1 MTVYR
6 FTGRNIQGVMEKGT
20 IEADSKQIAIKKLRD
35 RGINPR
41 QIDESK
47 SILHRDLSLGKAM
60 KNEDFVIYCRQFAT
74 LIRAGIS
81 IVEATHILADQTSSK
96 GLKKALKGVEE
107 DIRSGIAFSTAAAK
121 YPKIFPV
128 LFVNMMKAGEAT
140 GNLDETL
147 DRMAFSYEKSFK
159 LKKKIQS
166 AMSYPIVLVI
176 LIILV
181 SAFMLLWL
189 VPQFTANFANFGAE
203 LPAITLMVLGFSNA
217 LKTYWWI
224 FLLIGGAIIGAFL
237 YLYQK
242 NPKFNF
248 YVHYLLLKMP
258 IFGKVLQKS
267 AIARMTRTLA
277 SLFSSSVPILN
288 ALSIVQKIIG
298 DPVIEEVV
306 HKSRTSLE
314 KGSSLAE
321 PLKESWVFPPL
332 VTQMVSIGEQT
343 GSLDYMLEKIA
354 EFYEDDVDRTV
365 DSLKALI
372 EPIMIILLAGIVG
385 FIMAAVLLPMYSL
398 YEQVG

>member
-1 MTVYR
+1 
-6 FTGRNIQGVMEKGT
+6 
-20 IEADSKQIAIKKLRD
+20 
-35 RGINPR
+35 
-41 QIDESK
+41 
-47 SILHRDLSLGKAM
+47 
-60 KNEDFVIYCRQFAT
+60 
-74 LIRAGIS
+74 
-81 IVEATHILADQTSSK
+81 
-96 GLKKALKGVEE
+96 
-107 DIRSGIAFSTAAAK
+107 
-121 YPKIFPV
+121 
-128 LFVNMMKAGEAT
+128 
-140 GNLDETL
+140 
-147 DRMAFSYEKSFK
+147 
-159 LKKKIQS
+159 
-166 AMSYPIVLVI
+166 MSYPIVLVI

-189 VPQFTANFANFGAE
+189 VPQFTANFASFGAE

-217 LKTYWWI
+217 LKAYWWI
-224 FLLIGGAIIGAFL
+224 FFLVGSAIIGAFL
-237 YLYQK
+237 YLFQK

-248 YVHYLLLKMP
+248 YVHYILLKMP

-288 ALSIVQKIIG
+288 ALSIVEKIIG

>member
-6 FTGRNIQGVMEKGT
+6 FSGRTMQGAMEKGT
-20 IEADSKQIAIKKLRD
+20 IEAGSKQLAIKKLRD
-35 RGINPR
+35 KGINPR
-41 QIDESK
+41 QVEESK
-47 SILHRDLSLGKAM
+47 SLLHKDLTIGNGM

-81 IVEATHILADQTSSK
+81 IVEATHILSEQTSSK
-96 GLKKALKGVEE
+96 GLKKALNGVEE
-107 DIRSGIAFSTAAAK
+107 DLRSGIAFSDAATK
-121 YPKIFPV
+121 FPKIFPV
-128 LFVNMMKAGEAT
+128 LFVNMMKASEAT
-140 GNLDETL
+140 GNLDDTL

-166 AMSYPIVLVI
+166 TMAYPIVLLI
-176 LIILV
+176 LIFFV
-181 SAFMLLWL
+181 SAFMLIWL
-189 VPQFTANFANFGAE
+189 VPKFTSNFASFGAE
-203 LPAITLMVLGFSNA
+203 LPAITLMVLA
-217 LKTYWWI
+217 LSDSLKNFWWI
-224 FLLIGGAIIGAFL
+224 FLLGGIVVIGVFL
-237 YLYQK
+237 YLYK
-242 NPKFNF
+242 NNTKFNF
-248 YVHYLLLKMP
+248 YIHYALLKMP

-277 SLFSSSVPILN
+277 TLFSSSVPILN
-288 ALSIVQKIIG
+288 ALAIVEKIIG

-306 HKSRTSLE
+306 KQSKSSLE

-321 PLKESWVFPPL
+321 PLVQSWVFPPL

-372 EPIMIILLAGIVG
+372 EPIMILLLAVVVG
-385 FIMAAVLLPMYSL
+385 FIMAAVMLPMFSL
-398 YEQVG
+398 YEQM